1 MLYTKEFY
9 EIMECFEK
17 EAKHFIRMGSQG
29 LKREDKESWKRQFY
43 YCDGEA
49 NNAFRIF
56 LLGVS
61 LGKVIGMPDITPQ
74 SIITDSDRVRETMNR
89 NHEDDSDF

>member
-17 EAKHFIRMGSQG
+17 EAKHLIRMGSQG
-29 LKREDKESWKRQFY
+29 LKREEKENWKRQVY

-49 NNAFRIF
+49 NDAFKMF
-56 LLGVS
+56 LFGVS
-61 LGKVIGMPDITPQ
+61 LGKVIG
-74 SIITDSDRVRETMNR
+74 ITDP
-89 NHEDDSDF
+89 